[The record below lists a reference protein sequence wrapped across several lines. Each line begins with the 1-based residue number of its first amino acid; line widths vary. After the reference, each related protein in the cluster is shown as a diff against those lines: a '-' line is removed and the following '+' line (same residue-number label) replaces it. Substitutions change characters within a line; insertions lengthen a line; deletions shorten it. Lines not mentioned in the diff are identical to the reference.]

1 MVVLL
6 IWYFDYVISVGHTH
20 RYQLGLKKKNQV
32 RSPSPKSR
40 VPENRFGSADRV
52 GPGFGA

>member
-20 RYQLGLKKKNQV
+20 RYQLGFKKKNQV
-32 RSPSPKSR
+32 RSPSPKPR

-52 GPGFGA
+52 GSGFGA